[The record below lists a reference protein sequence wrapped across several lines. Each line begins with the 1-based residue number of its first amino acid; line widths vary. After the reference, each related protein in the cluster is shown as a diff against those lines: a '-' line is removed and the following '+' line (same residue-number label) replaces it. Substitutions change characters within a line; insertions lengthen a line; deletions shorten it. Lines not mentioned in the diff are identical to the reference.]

1 MTIKSTSLMASAQRY
16 VIYNIQAELL
26 DVTDPL
32 YCQDAEV
39 VKDALKAFYKKD
51 LETKEPSVK
60 GWNWGKTDF
69 QGESNLEG

>member
-1 MTIKSTSLMASAQRY
+1 
-16 VIYNIQAELL
+16 
-26 DVTDPL
+26 
-32 YCQDAEV
+32 V

-69 QGESNLEG
+69 QGKSNLEE